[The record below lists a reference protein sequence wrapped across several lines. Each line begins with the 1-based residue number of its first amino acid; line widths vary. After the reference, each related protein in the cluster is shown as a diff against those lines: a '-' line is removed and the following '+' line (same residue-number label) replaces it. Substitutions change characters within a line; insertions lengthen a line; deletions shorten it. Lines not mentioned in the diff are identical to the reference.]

1 MFNFKRRDYVE
12 DAFGERGR
20 VVEVRKNGVIVVRM
34 MGENCDY
41 CSDELYLVERPAYD
55 EDDLPEQVSDE
66 E

>member
-1 MFNFKRRDYVE
+1 MFNFKRRDLVE

-20 VVEVRKNGVIVVRM
+20 VVEVRKNGMVIVRM

-41 CSDELYLVERPAYD
+41 CSGELFLLERPD
-55 EDDLPEQVSDE
+55 HDQDDLPEQVTDE

>member
-34 MGENCDY
+34 NGENCEY
-41 CSDELYLVERPAYD
+41 LSDELFLIERPAYD